1 MRHSENLAPGVPML
15 IATGDYAGVV
25 SSRVSAERL
34 ALSTAWLT
42 RLSELLNVGL
52 NDVFPTDQLL
62 DHIPTL
68 IGEIAVY
75 LRAPTDEE
83 IAANAAVIA
92 KARELGVLRYQQRA
106 SVHQVLREYEVLAEI
121 LERFVVDET
130 SRLGLQPSS
139 AECFEL
145 QHRLNRSTRTL
156 MRTTV
161 ETFISEY
168 TSTIQ
173 TQNERMQTF
182 NRLASHELRSQVGT
196 LVFAAALLKSD
207 GVQTDRQR
215 VAKVATT
222 IQTNTERLSW
232 LIENLQRLAR
242 LGEGMDVPSQQRV
255 DLSTI
260 AREVARQLE
269 EMAGSRGVSLR
280 IDDELPTVTV
290 DPARLELVLL
300 NLVSNAIKYSDPSKT
315 DSFVSIE
322 RGASDTERESVISV
336 RDNGLGIPD
345 ADRPAVFDRFYRA
358 HAHLDNTLGVTGTG
372 LGLAIVAECVDALG
386 GSIRFESTPG
396 HGTTFFV
403 TLPRDIATGSEP
415 TTRPM

>member
-1 MRHSENLAPGVPML
+1 MP
-15 IATGDYAGVV
+15 IATGDYAGVL

-42 RLSELLNVGL
+42 RLNELLDVGL

-68 IGEIAVY
+68 IAEIAVY

-106 SVHQVLREYEVLAEI
+106 SVHQVLREFEVLAEI
-121 LERFVVDET
+121 LETFVADET
-130 SRLGLQPSS
+130 SRLGLQPTS

-145 QHRLNRSTRTL
+145 QRRLNHSTRTL
-156 MRTTV
+156 MRASV

-173 TQNERMQTF
+173 AQNERMQTF

-207 GVQTDRQR
+207 GVQADRQR

-222 IQTNTERLSW
+222 IQTNTDRLSW

-242 LGEGMDVPSQQRV
+242 LGEGLDVPSQQLV
-255 DLSTI
+255 DLGTI
-260 AREVARQLE
+260 AREVGRQLE
-269 EMAGSRGVSLR
+269 EMAAARGVSIR
-280 IDDELPTVTV
+280 IDHGLPSVTV

-300 NLVSNAIKYSDPSKT
+300 NLVSNAIKYSDPAKA

-322 RGASDTERESVISV
+322 RGASDKETETVISV
-336 RDNGLGIPD
+336 RDNGLGIPET
-345 ADRPAVFDRFYRA
+345 DRAAIFDRFYRA
-358 HAHLDNTLGVTGTG
+358 HADLDNALGVTGTG
-372 LGLAIVAECVDALG
+372 LGLAIVAECVDAMG
-386 GSIRFESTPG
+386 GSIRFESAPG
-396 HGTTFFV
+396 QGSTFFV
-403 TLPRDIATGSEP
+403 TLAV
-415 TTRPM
+415 